1 MAQMIIGGESID
13 ARSGKTMEIRNPAT
27 GEVVDTVPQADAED
41 VRRAVDV
48 AQAAWRGWANTPAPK
63 RAEVLLKTAELVK
76 EHLKELAEIETKEQG
91 KTLRESQIEVN
102 RFAENLEYYAG
113 AANKLR
119 GEYIPL
125 SEQNKYG
132 MVVKQPV
139 GVCAAI
145 VPWNFPVSLMGNKI
159 APALVT
165 GNSIVVKP
173 ASTTPLA
180 AIRLIQIFHDA
191 GLPPGVLNI
200 VTGPGGVVG
209 EELLVNPKVRK
220 IAFTGETG
228 TGKHVMEVA
237 AQEIKRVTLE
247 LGGSDPMIVCDDAD
261 LDAAASAASVGRFF
275 NCGQAC
281 LAVKR
286 LYLFD
291 SIADTFLEKFLP
303 KVQRLRVGN
312 GLQQGITTGPLHTAK
327 QRQEIEEMVEDAVQR
342 GAKVLVGGQRPEG
355 EEYAKGNF
363 YQPTVLE
370 NVPTD
375 AKMVQEECF
384 GPVLPVFRVRDLD
397 DAITQANNSKY
408 GLGSS
413 IWTRDLSKAQ
423 EAAGRIEAG
432 YTWVNN
438 LHVAYDE
445 LPFGG
450 FKQSGYGKEH
460 GMEALD
466 YYQESKS
473 IVIASP
479 APSVSAAKKAE

>member
-1 MAQMIIGGESID
+1 MAKMFVGGESVD
-13 ARSGKTMEIRNPAT
+13 ARSGAVMEIRNPAT
-27 GEVVDTVPQADAED
+27 GEVVDTVPKADAED
-41 VRRAVDV
+41 VRHAVEV
-48 AQAAWRGWANTPAPK
+48 AHAAFPGWAATPATK
-63 RAEVLLKTAELVK
+63 RAEILFKAAELVK
-76 EHLKELAEIETKEQG
+76 EHMKEIAELETKEQG

-102 RFAENLEYYAG
+102 RFAENLEFYAG
-113 AANKLR
+113 MSNKVH
-119 GEYIPL
+119 GEYVPL
-125 SEQNKYG
+125 AEKDKYG
-132 MVVKQPV
+132 LVVKQPV

-165 GNSIVVKP
+165 GNTVVVKP

-180 AIRLIQIFHDA
+180 AIRLIELFHEA
-191 GLPPGVLNI
+191 GVPAGVLNI
-200 VTGPGGVVG
+200 ITGPGGVAG
-209 EELLVNPKVRK
+209 EELLVNPLVRK

-237 AQEIKRVTLE
+237 AQEIKRVPLE

-291 SIADTFLEKFLP
+291 SIADAFLEKFLP
-303 KVQRLRVGN
+303 KVERLRVGN

-327 QRQEIEEMVEDAVQR
+327 QREEIEEMVKEAVDR
-342 GAKVLVGGQRPEG
+342 GAKVLVGGKRPEG
-355 EEYAKGNF
+355 EEYANGNF

-370 NVPTD
+370 NVPAD
-375 AKMVQEECF
+375 ARMITEECF
-384 GPVLPVFRVRDLD
+384 GPALPVFRVKDLD
-397 DAITQANNSKY
+397 EAITLANSSKY

-413 IWTRDLSKAQ
+413 IWTTNLAKAQ
-423 EAAGRIEAG
+423 QAAERIQAG

-460 GMEALD
+460 GVEALD

-479 APSVSAAKKAE
+479 QPSTSAAKKAS

>member
-1 MAQMIIGGESID
+1 MAQMIVGGEPVG
-13 ARSGKTMEIRNPAT
+13 ARSGKVMEIRNPAT

-41 VRRAVDV
+41 VRLAIDV
-48 AQAAWRGWANTPAPK
+48 AYEAWRKWADTPATK
-63 RAEVLLKTAELVK
+63 RAEVLYKTAELVK
-76 EHLKELAEIETKEQG
+76 EHMKEIAELETREQG

-113 AANKLR
+113 LANKIR

-125 SEQNKYG
+125 AERDKYG
-132 MVVKQPV
+132 LVVKQPV

-165 GNSIVVKP
+165 GNTIVVKP

-180 AIRLIQIFHDA
+180 AIRLVQLFHEA
-191 GLPPGVLNI
+191 EVPPGVLNI
-200 VTGPGGVVG
+200 ITGPGGVAG
-209 EELLVNPKVRK
+209 EELLVNPRVRK

-291 SIADTFLEKFLP
+291 SIADVFLEKFLP
-303 KVQRLRVGN
+303 KVERLRVGN
-312 GLQQGITTGPLHTAK
+312 GLTQGITTGPLHTAR
-327 QRQEIEEMVEDAVQR
+327 QRQEIEEMVQDAVDR
-342 GAKVLVGGQRPEG
+342 GAKVRVGGKRPEG
-355 EEYAKGNF
+355 ADYEKGNF
-363 YQPTVLE
+363 YLPTVLE
-370 NVPTD
+370 DVPTD

-384 GPVLPVFRVRDLD
+384 GPALPVFRVRDLD
-397 DAITQANNSKY
+397 DAIEQANSSKY

-413 IWTRDLSKAQ
+413 IWTRDLTKAQ
-423 EAAGRIEAG
+423 EAAERIEAG

-460 GMEALD
+460 GVEALD
-466 YYQESKS
+466 YYMESKS
-473 IVIASP
+473 IVITSP
-479 APSVSAAKKAE
+479 APSTSAAKKAQ

>member
-1 MAQMIIGGESID
+1 MARMIVGGEPTD
-13 ARSGKTMEIRNPAT
+13 ARSGAVMEIRNPAT
-27 GEVVDTVPQADAED
+27 GELVDTVPKADAED
-41 VRRAVDV
+41 VRRAIEV
-48 AQAAWRGWANTPAPK
+48 AHAAFPGWAATPATK
-63 RAEVLLKTAELVK
+63 RAESLYKAAELVK
-76 EHLKELAEIETKEQG
+76 EHMKEIAELETKEQG

-113 AANKLR
+113 MSNKIR
-119 GEYIPL
+119 GEYVPL
-125 SEQNKYG
+125 AEPNKYG
-132 MVVKQPV
+132 LVVKQPV

-165 GNSIVVKP
+165 GNTVVVKP

-180 AIRLIQIFHDA
+180 AIRLVELFHEA
-191 GLPPGVLNI
+191 GVPAGVLNI
-200 VTGPGGVVG
+200 ITGPGGVAG
-209 EELLVNPKVRK
+209 EELLVNPLVRK

-237 AQEIKRVTLE
+237 AQEIKRITLE

-286 LYLFD
+286 LYLFEE
-291 SIADTFLEKFLP
+291 IADTFLEKFLP
-303 KVQRLRVGN
+303 KVERLRVGN

-327 QRQEIEEMVEDAVQR
+327 QRQEIEEMVQEAVDR
-342 GAKVLVGGQRPEG
+342 GARILVGGKRPEG
-355 EEYAKGNF
+355 EEYANGNF

-370 NVPTD
+370 NVPPD
-375 AKMVQEECF
+375 ARIITEECF
-384 GPVLPVFRVRDLD
+384 GPALPVFRVKDLD
-397 DAITQANNSKY
+397 DAVAQANNSKY

-413 IWTRDLSKAQ
+413 IWTTNLAKAQ
-423 EAAGRIEAG
+423 QAAERIEAG

-460 GMEALD
+460 GVEALD
-466 YYQESKS
+466 YYLESKS
-473 IVIASP
+473 IVIA
-479 APSVSAAKKAE
+479 APQPSTSAAKKAS

>member
-1 MAQMIIGGESID
+1 MAKMFVGGESVD
-13 ARSGKTMEIRNPAT
+13 ARSGAVMEIRNPAT
-27 GEVVDTVPQADAED
+27 GELVDTVPKADAED
-41 VRRAVDV
+41 VRHAVEV
-48 AQAAWRGWANTPAPK
+48 AHAAFPGWAATPATK
-63 RAEVLLKTAELVK
+63 RATILFQAAELVQEHMK
-76 EHLKELAEIETKEQG
+76 EIAELETKEQG

-102 RFAENLEYYAG
+102 RVAENLEYYAG
-113 AANKLR
+113 MSNKIR
-119 GEYIPL
+119 GEYVPL
-125 SEQNKYG
+125 SEKDKYG
-132 MVVKQPV
+132 LVVKQPV

-165 GNSIVVKP
+165 GNTVVVKP

-180 AIRLIQIFHDA
+180 AIRLIELFHEA
-191 GLPPGVLNI
+191 GVPAGVLNI
-200 VTGPGGVVG
+200 ITGPGGVAG
-209 EELLVNPKVRK
+209 EELLVNPLVRK

-291 SIADTFLEKFLP
+291 SIADAFLEKFLP
-303 KVQRLRVGN
+303 KVERLRVGN

-327 QRQEIEEMVEDAVQR
+327 QREEIEEMVKEAVDR
-342 GAKVLVGGQRPEG
+342 GAKVLVGGKRPEG
-355 EEYAKGNF
+355 EEYANGNF

-370 NVPTD
+370 NVPAD
-375 AKMVQEECF
+375 ARMITEECF
-384 GPVLPVFRVRDLD
+384 GPALPVFRVKDLNE
-397 DAITQANNSKY
+397 AITLANSSKY

-413 IWTRDLSKAQ
+413 IWTTNLAKAQ
-423 EAAGRIEAG
+423 QAAERIQAG

-460 GMEALD
+460 GVEALD

-479 APSVSAAKKAE
+479 QPSTSAAKKAS

>member
-1 MAQMIIGGESID
+1 MAQMIVGGEPVG
-13 ARSGKTMEIRNPAT
+13 ARSGKVMEIRNPAT

-41 VRRAVDV
+41 VRLAIDV
-48 AQAAWRGWANTPAPK
+48 AYEAWRGWANTSATK
-63 RAEVLLKTAELVK
+63 RAELLYKAAELVK
-76 EHLKELAEIETKEQG
+76 EHMKEIAELETKEQG

-102 RFAENLEYYAG
+102 RFAENLEFYAG
-113 AANKLR
+113 LGNKIR

-125 SEQNKYG
+125 AEKDKYG
-132 MVVKQPV
+132 LVVKQPV

-165 GNSIVVKP
+165 GNSVVVKP

-180 AIRLIQIFHDA
+180 AIRLVQLFHDA
-191 GLPPGVLNI
+191 GVPPGVLNI
-200 VTGPGGVVG
+200 ITGPGGVAG
-209 EELLVNPKVRK
+209 EELLVNPRVRK

-228 TGKHVMEVA
+228 TGKHVMEAA

-291 SIADTFLEKFLP
+291 SIADVFLEKFLP
-303 KVQRLRVGN
+303 KVERLRVGN
-312 GLQQGITTGPLHTAK
+312 GMTQGITTGPLHTAR
-327 QRQEIEEMVEDAVQR
+327 QRQEIEEMVQDAVDR
-342 GAKVLVGGQRPEG
+342 GAKVRVGGTRPEG
-355 EEYAKGNF
+355 EEYEKGNF
-363 YQPTVLE
+363 YLPTVLE
-370 NVPTD
+370 DVPAD

-384 GPVLPVFRVRDLD
+384 GPALPVFRVRDLE
-397 DAITQANNSKY
+397 DAIEQANSSKY

-423 EAAGRIEAG
+423 AAAERIEAG

-460 GMEALD
+460 G
-466 YYQESKS
+466 
-473 IVIASP
+473 V
-479 APSVSAAKKAE
+479 

>member
-1 MAQMIIGGESID
+1 
-13 ARSGKTMEIRNPAT
+13 
-27 GEVVDTVPQADAED
+27 
-41 VRRAVDV
+41 
-48 AQAAWRGWANTPAPK
+48 
-63 RAEVLLKTAELVK
+63 
-76 EHLKELAEIETKEQG
+76 
-91 KTLRESQIEVN
+91 
-102 RFAENLEYYAG
+102 
-113 AANKLR
+113 
-119 GEYIPL
+119 
-125 SEQNKYG
+125 
-132 MVVKQPV
+132 
-139 GVCAAI
+139 
-145 VPWNFPVSLMGNKI
+145 MGNKI

-165 GNSIVVKP
+165 GNTVVVKP

-180 AIRLIQIFHDA
+180 AIRLVQLFHEA

-200 VTGPGGVVG
+200 ITGPGGVAG
-209 EELLVNPKVRK
+209 EELLVNPRVRK

-228 TGKHVMEVA
+228 TGKHVMEA
-237 AQEIKRVTLE
+237 AAREIKRVTLE

-291 SIADTFLEKFLP
+291 EIADTFLEKFLP

-312 GLQQGITTGPLHTAK
+312 GLTQGITTGPLHTAR
-327 QRQEIEEMVEDAVQR
+327 QREEVEEMVQDAVDR

-355 EEYAKGNF
+355 EDYAKGNF
-363 YQPTVLE
+363 YLPTVLAD
-370 NVPTD
+370 VPND
-375 AKMVQEECF
+375 AKMMQEECF
-384 GPVLPVFRVRDLD
+384 GPALPVIRVRDLD

-413 IWTRDLSKAQ
+413 IWTRDLTKAQ
-423 EAAGRIEAG
+423 MAAERIEAG

-450 FKQSGYGKEH
+450 FKHSGYGKEH
-460 GMEALD
+460 GVEALD
-466 YYQESKS
+466 YYVESKS